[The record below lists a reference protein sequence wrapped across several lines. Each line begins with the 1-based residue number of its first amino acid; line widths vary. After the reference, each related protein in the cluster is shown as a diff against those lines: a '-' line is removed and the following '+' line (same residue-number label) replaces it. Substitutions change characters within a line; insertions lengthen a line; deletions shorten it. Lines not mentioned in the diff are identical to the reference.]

1 MRAQTDQLL
10 KHLALIVRTAVDFH
24 VEDSFLCLI
33 PVVDG
38 TATALHTACTKYF
51 EEKNIPYKENMVGF
65 AADGTNSMFGQHHS
79 RSTLFAKDIPNL
91 FLMKCICH
99 SFHLCA
105 SYACK
110 KLPRGVE
117 DFARDVYNYIQ
128 NSPKRIGDYK
138 EFQYFVNVKKYKLL
152 HPAQTRWLS
161 LLQVVKRLLEQ
172 LPALKLYFQSAEL
185 TDRLLAAQSIL
196 DKCLEPTTELYLE
209 FLNFV
214 LPYFNNLNKEMQS
227 ESPKPYLLY
236 EKVFTT
242 YKTILECFVKP
253 QYLEL
258 TEQEKISCHDKA
270 LALETKILNIDF
282 AKTENHLSLEDLYL
296 GGNVTALIIQNRNSI
311 QPDKIK
317 HFRHKCL
324 EFYIESLNQIKN
336 RFPFEDK
343 HRQRL
348 KNLRFINPDTLLD
361 LNLKRFVP
369 SIAHLGQ
376 MFLSNIFV
384 KNFKYVIYEL

>member
-1 MRAQTDQLL
+1 M
-10 KHLALIVRTAVDFH
+10 
-24 VEDSFLCLI
+24 
-33 PVVDG
+33 
-38 TATALHTACTKYF
+38 
-51 EEKNIPYKENMVGF
+51 
-65 AADGTNSMFGQHHS
+65 
-79 RSTLFAKDIPNL
+79 
-91 FLMKCICH
+91 
-99 SFHLCA
+99 
-105 SYACK
+105 
-110 KLPRGVE
+110 
-117 DFARDVYNYIQ
+117 
-128 NSPKRIGDYK
+128 
-138 EFQYFVNVKKYKLL
+138 
-152 HPAQTRWLS
+152 
-161 LLQVVKRLLEQ
+161 
-172 LPALKLYFQSAEL
+172 
-185 TDRLLAAQSIL
+185 
-196 DKCLEPTTELYLE
+196 
-209 FLNFV
+209 
-214 LPYFNNLNKEMQS
+214 
-227 ESPKPYLLY
+227 
-236 EKVFTT
+236 
-242 YKTILECFVKP
+242 
-253 QYLEL
+253 EL

-270 LALETKILNIDF
+270 LALERKILNIDF

-336 RFPFEDK
+336 RFPFEDE